1 MNLPH
6 KLGRWSERPIKIL
19 NKSKHSGKN
28 CQVPHG
34 SGKAE
39 VKTRQNVEHSSSTLA
54 PPLPTPNLLTLP
66 WLCWALCTA
75 HISSLPRITR
85 MQRSCKKKLTAG
97 FYQHLFYGFINQGMS
112 PSPAAVTS
120 VPHMM
125 LAPSPTA
132 PATNAANAGHP
143 QAPPKGEG
151 HG

>member
-1 MNLPH
+1 
-6 KLGRWSERPIKIL
+6 
-19 NKSKHSGKN
+19 
-28 CQVPHG
+28 
-34 SGKAE
+34 
-39 VKTRQNVEHSSSTLA
+39 
-54 PPLPTPNLLTLP
+54 
-66 WLCWALCTA
+66 
-75 HISSLPRITR
+75 

-112 PSPAAVTS
+112 PSPATVTS

-132 PATNAANAGHP
+132 PATNAANTGHP